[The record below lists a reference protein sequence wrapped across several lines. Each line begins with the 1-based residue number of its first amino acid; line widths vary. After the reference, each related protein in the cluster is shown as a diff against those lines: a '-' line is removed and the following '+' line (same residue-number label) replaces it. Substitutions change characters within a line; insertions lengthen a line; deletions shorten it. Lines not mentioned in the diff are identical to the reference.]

1 MCELEE
7 AIFLRWL
14 VRLLGNAV
22 AVFFAAEL
30 LNSVEVESFGSA
42 VFAALILS
50 LINTFFR
57 PVLVFLTFPITV
69 VTFGLFLFVI
79 NTVTFYVTGLVVPGF
94 TVAGFWGAFWGA
106 LIVSVVSWL
115 LTRLTREK

>member
-1 MCELEE
+1 M
-7 AIFLRWL
+7 RWL